1 VTVSDPLPSN
11 LDWSTV
17 QLNQIQF
24 NNVTINVPAGQ
35 QSYVGQVNVS
45 TDPNPVGVTAA

>member
-1 VTVSDPLPSN
+1 MTVSDPLPSN